1 MEYMYYSI
9 ALIIWL
15 AFTAILVN
23 KSYTDYVVW
32 LETYF
37 TLHPSAKPKQKTR
50 VFLTKKQVEII
61 DTMLSEE
68 VSIEDIMKE
77 YFISY
82 STVYL
87 ISKGKHKHQE
97 ESASE

>member
-1 MEYMYYSI
+1 MVGD
-9 ALIIWL
+9 
-15 AFTAILVN
+15 FF
-23 KSYTDYVVW
+23 
-32 LETYF
+32 F
-37 TLHPSAKPKQKTR
+37 TLNPSAKPKQKTR
-50 VFLTKKQVEII
+50 VFLTKKQVESIEI
-61 DTMLSEE
+61 LLSEE
-68 VSIEDIMKE
+68 VSIEDITKK